1 MKPDIKLST
10 GRIVSHRPYLS
21 NGEPNGA
28 IEAFIVGGHEM
39 TNEEW
44 LEYANIFV
52 GVKKC
57 PSTPLPKK

>member
-1 MKPDIKLST
+1 MRKDIELST

-44 LEYANIFV
+44 LEYVSIIHSE
-52 GVKKC
+52 K
-57 PSTPLPKK
+57 TPCNT

>member
-1 MKPDIKLST
+1 MRKDIELST

-28 IEAFIVGGHEM
+28 TEAFIVGDHEM

-44 LEYANIFV
+44 QEYVSIIHSE
-52 GVKKC
+52 K
-57 PSTPLPKK
+57 TPCKA